1 MKCVF
6 LGVFSVWISIW
17 IRRKLAVPL
26 IYWILW
32 VSSCCGCEWRK
43 NHVNKFRLNCI
54 IIIHHNLSA
63 RMPIAIVACHSTQ
76 RMSNRQRTRFEISG
90 YFSHS
95 LNSIRTNVEMNK
107 LSHNILWE
115 YSTRISYTN
124 CWVCWHELR
133 FKYEMNEKKKYKLI
147 RIWRPHTQ
155 QDDEQKLQIGIL
167 IIPDDWW
174 WQKKTLLIRS
184 IPPTQCIRG
193 MNETILC
200 SRQIVYTNH
209 KFKNTHIRDSPVH
222 NALLSFRYSAHGVL
236 WHLWPFCDSHTIWH
250 INGVWSV
257 KKHIRASHSSQHE
270 IQKKDEDRA
279 AKYSIVDV
287 ARAERKKT
295 SIHLKV

>member
-174 WQKKTLLIRS
+174 WKKK
-184 IPPTQCIRG
+184 
-193 MNETILC
+193 LC
-200 SRQIVYTNH
+200 WFVAFRL
-209 KFKNTHIRDSPVH
+209 H
-222 NALLSFRYSAHGVL
+222 NASVAWMKQYCVPGKLSIRTTNSKTHTFETHRCITLYCHSAIQRMA
-236 WHLWPFCDSHTIWH
+236 FCDICDRFVTVTQSDTLM
-250 INGVWSV
+250 VFEVS
-257 KKHIRASHSSQHE
+257 KTYSSLSQLT
-270 IQKKDEDRA
+270 
-279 AKYSIVDV
+279 
-287 ARAERKKT
+287 ARNSEERRR
-295 SIHLKV
+295 